1 MKRTALTLMMV
12 TVLIAPLQAQ
22 TIKRQE
28 IINNAV
34 TFMNLKWKMNA
45 RNIQGQCYS
54 PIWINTHF
62 PAGANVTGMAYC
74 WGGGHTISEFNKG
87 IADSGRAGN
96 RCTKQQGNDKGYRS
110 NTFGVDCS
118 GLVTRAWGLSNI
130 KHLGTGEL
138 GGYSTSFT
146 SQLAMR
152 MGDIF
157 NQPGEHTAI
166 FWYETSA
173 GKPHVI
179 EASAADWKVSERDYE
194 WRYFKNYTKMR
205 YNQLQDGGAAKLNAG
220 ISINPL
226 TVRKGKSISVIFHL
240 KELEGLPITYD
251 TVTCA
256 ILDSSNRFMGDL
268 TWVNNFKVPA
278 NGEKSY
284 SVASAVIN
292 LPPGTYKAV
301 ARGKVTD
308 WFDFQTTGS
317 GVNGKT
323 FTVVK

>member
-1 MKRTALTLMMV
+1 MKRTALILMMV
-12 TVLIAPLQAQ
+12 TALITPLQAQ

-34 TFMNLKWKMNA
+34 KFMNLKWKMNA
-45 RNIQGQCYS
+45 RNIQDQCYS
-54 PIWINTHF
+54 PIWIKTHF
-62 PAGANVTGMAYC
+62 SAGANITGMAYC

-87 IADSGRAGN
+87 ITDSGKAGN
-96 RCTKQQGNDKGYRS
+96 RCTKKQGNDQYRS

-118 GLVTRAWGLSNI
+118 GLVTRAWGLSN

-138 GGYSTSFT
+138 KGYSTEFT
-146 SQLAMR
+146 SQSAMR

-157 NQPGEHTAI
+157 NKSGEHTAI
-166 FWYETSA
+166 FWYETSS

-179 EASAADWKVSERDYE
+179 EASAVDWKVSERDYKWSE
-194 WRYFKNYTKMR
+194 LQSYAKRR

-256 ILDSSNRFMGDL
+256 ILDSSNRFIADL
-268 TWVNNFKVPA
+268 TLVNNFKVSA